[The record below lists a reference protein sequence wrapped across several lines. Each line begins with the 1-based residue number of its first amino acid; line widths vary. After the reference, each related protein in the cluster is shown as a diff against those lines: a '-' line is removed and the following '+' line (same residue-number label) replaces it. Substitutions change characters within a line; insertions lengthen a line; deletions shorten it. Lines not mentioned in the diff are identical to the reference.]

1 MQDVIRQARR
11 AMGHDVESATTSSL
25 RSDAA
30 PAAGGVIDMFE
41 DVPAAVRMQLELI
54 ARASSSADTALMP
67 AIDLLVPGEPAK
79 RDAIVTAISSN
90 DPLREQWERAWEA
103 LRS

>member
-1 MQDVIRQARR
+1 MQEVVRQARR
-11 AMGHDVESATTSSL
+11 AIAQDVASATAA
-25 RSDAA
+25 RAEEA
-30 PAAGGVIDMFE
+30 PASGGVIDMFE

-54 ARASSSADTALMP
+54 ARASVSADAALLP

-90 DPLREQWERAWEA
+90 DPLREQWERAWET